1 MIVTR
6 PKTRQMRDQ
15 QANKGNRSGDADA
28 GAGKQQHGRV
38 DKQAQ
43 ARQIHPQRMGGGIAD
58 VKQIKRVGQQEYSG
72 GNQRDKREKLPELGP
87 AHVGNAARKPGKNAP
102 GAIFRQQQGHS
113 GQRHA

>member
-1 MIVTR
+1 MVEEAVAG
-6 PKTRQMRDQ
+6 PQ
-15 QANKGNRSGDADA
+15 QFGGFDAA
-28 GAGKQQHGRV
+28 HRGAYPHLFAVIHFHHRRGFENL
-38 DKQAQ
+38 
-43 ARQIHPQRMGGGIAD
+43 HPQRMGGGIAD
-58 VKQIKRVGQQEYSG
+58 VEQIKRVGQQEYAG